1 VQFATVMMPSW
12 GTIPVHEDN
21 VPLEGTT
28 GLNVIG
34 VVAAVTTLFAMSS
47 TTRAGGMAKTEPD
60 FPATGDVVNNN
71 CVAMFVM
78 LKAVLVAGVK
88 PLDDAVRVSEVP
100 HWLP

>member
-1 VQFATVMMPSW
+1 M
-12 GTIPVHEDN
+12 HEDN

-34 VVAAVTTLFAMSS
+34 VVAAV
-47 TTRAGGMAKTEPD
+47 D